1 MVTAQPG
8 DDNDGAVS
16 DNIAA
21 AAETSVSEM
30 LLFLSVLLKF
40 FSPQVWKDR
49 LRQRVRPEER
59 LVKNPW
65 AVLDSHSPTK
75 GTKPFR
81 KGQY

>member
-21 AAETSVSEM
+21 VAASVSEM
-30 LLFLSVLLKF
+30 LLSLSALLKF

-65 AVLDSHSPTK
+65 AVLDPHSPTK